1 MIRRPPRSTRTDTLF
16 PYTTLFR
23 SADLRQA
30 EPVAEQRQQHLRIE
44 EAAAVEQRK
53 DEIRIGRVEQ
63 CGIAVGDRQGDPQPL
78 QYLPHLAVIESVI
91 AILRVERARPAGM
104 SGDEEQVLRLAQAIG
119 QPGRSKVGGSHAV
132 DRKSPRLNSSP

>member
-1 MIRRPPRSTRTDTLF
+1 MRRLPPRSTRTDTLF

-23 SADLRQA
+23 S
-30 EPVAEQRQQHLRIE
+30 PVAEQRQQHLRIE

-91 AILRVERARPAGM
+91 AILRVERARPA
-104 SGDEEQVLRLAQAIG
+104 
-119 QPGRSKVGGSHAV
+119 
-132 DRKSPRLNSSP
+132 DRKSTRLNSSH